1 MKWMKSLNIRSLDV
15 SLFELHVQS
24 LSAVEVCDATKV

>member
-15 SLFELHVQS
+15 SLFELHARS